1 MKRITIIP
9 VLAVLCLAAS
19 VRAQVGQPL
28 TLVTAQGVTANSV
41 TTTGRLQPV
50 ITARLSPRISG
61 QLVELGTDAQ
71 GRPLDAGMLVT
82 KGQVLFK
89 IEDTTFANHA
99 AAAEAALDSATAALN
114 LTKDKTREE
123 RMIQFRTAISEL
135 ELRIND
141 KEKDYERYKRLVE
154 VDKTLPEK
162 RLEEATLDLNTLKT
176 QLKGAQAKLEE
187 AEHGATK
194 TEIAVAEARVK
205 EAEVAVK
212 TAKDD
217 LRDTVVRAPFD
228 GLITRRMKSPGDYLA
243 NMPPTEVIEI
253 VSLDQLEVEYRLPE
267 AYFRQIEEG
276 KTAVTLTSPL
286 LTTPVEAK
294 VTRIIRE
301 IDPLKGTFACRTAV
315 SATERKEL
323 MPGAFVTAEIK
334 LNKQGGE
341 VIVPQR
347 AVVTEAGSQVVFV
360 AAQGTMKRVAVEL
373 GDKLTEGVLIKSGLK
388 DGDQILV
395 GPAELLKDGAKLPAY
410 LTGEATAMKAPTSS
424 EAKSQP
430 ASK

>member
-253 VSLDQLEVEYRLPE
+253 VSLDQLEVEYRLP
-267 AYFRQIEEG
+267 
-276 KTAVTLTSPL
+276 L